1 MTDPT
6 ILVQE
11 GEVAPVGDDHTVQ
24 LIERAITEDNTMDL
38 KIISPGWGSS
48 GYYSEELLRRD
59 GPKAWPAGT
68 HQYLDHPTVS
78 EEAERPER
86 SVRDLAAV
94 LVSDPVYEENGKL
107 GPGLY
112 AKSAVIPG
120 YKDLLDALAPH
131 IGVSIRARGS
141 FTEGEAEGRTGRII
155 RELKSGESVDFVTK
169 AGAGGKVLA
178 LMESFRP
185 STSTLPSTSDADAQT
200 TEINETTNTI
210 LPTVPQEGDN
220 MDEIQELQG
229 KLAASEARVTELS
242 TINETLTADNAALR
256 EARALSEARSFVA
269 EELKK
274 SDLPEITKTRLAETI
289 VKTAR
294 LNAEGALDSAALA
307 ESITSAVTSEAEYVA
322 QLTESGKVRDQ
333 GGKGVSSESGKLKE
347 SFKSRYLADG
357 IPEDQAERMAAVAAS
372 GR

>member
-1 MTDPT
+1 
-6 ILVQE
+6 
-11 GEVAPVGDDHTVQ
+11 
-24 LIERAITEDNTMDL
+24 
-38 KIISPGWGSS
+38 
-48 GYYSEELLRRD
+48 
-59 GPKAWPAGT
+59 
-68 HQYLDHPTVS
+68 
-78 EEAERPER
+78 
-86 SVRDLAAV
+86 
-94 LVSDPVYEENGKL
+94 
-107 GPGLY
+107 
-112 AKSAVIPG
+112 
-120 YKDLLDALAPH
+120 
-131 IGVSIRARGS
+131 
-141 FTEGEAEGRTGRII
+141 
-155 RELKSGESVDFVTK
+155 
-169 AGAGGKVLA
+169 
-178 LMESFRP
+178 MESFRP
-185 STSTLPSTSDADAQT
+185 KEVPPTDVQT
-200 TEINETTNTI
+200 TEITETNTS
-210 LPTVPQEGDN
+210 LSTVPLEGNN

-242 TINETLTADNAALR
+242 ATVDTLTAESAALR

>member
-112 AKSAVIPG
+112 AK
-120 YKDLLDALAPH
+120 
-131 IGVSIRARGS
+131 
-141 FTEGEAEGRTGRII
+141 
-155 RELKSGESVDFVTK
+155 
-169 AGAGGKVLA
+169 
-178 LMESFRP
+178 
-185 STSTLPSTSDADAQT
+185 
-200 TEINETTNTI
+200 
-210 LPTVPQEGDN
+210 
-220 MDEIQELQG
+220 
-229 KLAASEARVTELS
+229 
-242 TINETLTADNAALR
+242 
-256 EARALSEARSFVA
+256 
-269 EELKK
+269 
-274 SDLPEITKTRLAETI
+274 
-289 VKTAR
+289 
-294 LNAEGALDSAALA
+294 
-307 ESITSAVTSEAEYVA
+307 
-322 QLTESGKVRDQ
+322 
-333 GGKGVSSESGKLKE
+333 
-347 SFKSRYLADG
+347 
-357 IPEDQAERMAAVAAS
+357 
-372 GR
+372 